1 MQVKIKSS
9 YIFLKK
15 EDKNNKA
22 AKKKS
27 DKNTDHKNVYG
38 YISDA
43 FPDIAHVSNDLTKR
57 VCSYSAQIGSQIY
70 HVQFVINT
78 VVNITYLDIIVE
90 GKTIYQAVRCMEK
103 IQKILLSSGVVN
115 EYVDIISYDAIS
127 EYYCNK
133 ILPKL
138 NAFERNLRK
147 LLFNTYIINFESSY
161 YSKTLSKELQ
171 DKVKSRIKADGN
183 REAKEIEQRKMF
195 FYSLDYSDIQ
205 KMLFEKSWTQSD
217 EEGKARF
224 LSEHSDLAKLSDEEI
239 RNAFSEFTPK
249 SDWERLFS
257 EKIKDE
263 DIQDKI
269 SKLHISRNNVAHFK
283 FFDYE
288 SYTETNNII
297 NRLNRAVDNAI
308 KLTEEEDFANKNNKY
323 FGNVLANTFLSFIQ
337 ANNISISELL
347 DSLAVIREKI
357 YSVFSPANF
366 EKIRKNISA
375 VYMALCSVM
384 LDMEQTDNSDNKEIE
399 LKDQDESRM

>member
-1 MQVKIKSS
+1 MKIKSS

-15 EDKNNKA
+15 EDKNNKT

-43 FPDIAHVSNDLTKR
+43 FPGIVHVSNDLTKR
-57 VCSYSAQIGSQIY
+57 VCSYSAQIGSQTY
-70 HVQFVINT
+70 QVQFVINT

-90 GKTIYQAVRCMEK
+90 GKTIYQAVRCMEE

-161 YSKTLSKELQ
+161 YSKTLSKEFQ

-183 REAKEIEQRKMF
+183 REAREIEQRKMF

-205 KMLFEKSWTQSD
+205 KMLFEKSWTPSD
-217 EEGKARF
+217 EEEKARF
-224 LSEHSDLAKLSDEEI
+224 LSEHSDLTKLSDEEI
-239 RNAFSEFTPK
+239 RNAFSEFTSK

-269 SKLHISRNNVAHFK
+269 SKLHQSRNNVAHFK
-283 FFDYE
+283 FFDYK

-297 NRLNRAVDNAI
+297 NQLNKAVDNAI

-323 FGNVLANTFLSFIQ
+323 LGEALADAFLSFVEV
-337 ANNISISELL
+337 NNISISGFL
-347 DSLAVIREKI
+347 DSLAVTGEKFKSI
-357 YSVFSPANF
+357 FSPANC
-366 EKIRKNISA
+366 EKIRKNLSA
-375 VYMALCSVM
+375 LYMILGSIM
-384 LDMEQTDNSDNKEIE
+384 LDVGTSDNSDNKEIE
-399 LKDQDESRM
+399 LNDQDESRL

>member
-1 MQVKIKSS
+1 MKIKSS

-15 EDKNNKA
+15 EDKNNKT

-43 FPDIAHVSNDLTKR
+43 FPGIVHVSNDLTKR
-57 VCSYSAQIGSQIY
+57 VCSYSAQIGSQTY
-70 HVQFVINT
+70 QVQFVINT

-90 GKTIYQAVRCMEK
+90 GKTIYQAVRCMEE

-161 YSKTLSKELQ
+161 YSKTLSKEFQ

-183 REAKEIEQRKMF
+183 REAREIEQRKMF

-205 KMLFEKSWTQSD
+205 KMLFEKSWTPSD
-217 EEGKARF
+217 EEEKAGL
-224 LSEHSDLAKLSDEEI
+224 LSEHSDLTKLSDEEI

-269 SKLHISRNNVAHFK
+269 SKLHQSRNNVAHFK
-283 FFDYE
+283 FFDYK

-297 NRLNRAVDNAI
+297 NQLNEAVDNAI

-323 FGNVLANTFLSFIQ
+323 LGEALADAFLSFVEV
-337 ANNISISELL
+337 NNISISVFL
-347 DSLAVIREKI
+347 DSLAVTGEKFKSI
-357 YSVFSPANF
+357 FSPANC
-366 EKIRKNISA
+366 EKIRKNLSA
-375 VYMALCSVM
+375 LYMILGSIM
-384 LDMEQTDNSDNKEIE
+384 LDVGTSDNSDNKEIE
-399 LKDQDESRM
+399 LNDQDESRL

>member
-1 MQVKIKSS
+1 MKIKSS

-15 EDKNNKA
+15 EDKNNKT

-43 FPDIAHVSNDLTKR
+43 FPGIVHVSNDLTKR
-57 VCSYSAQIGSQIY
+57 VCSYSAQIGSQTY
-70 HVQFVINT
+70 QVQFVINT

-90 GKTIYQAVRCMEK
+90 GKTIYQAVRCMEE

-161 YSKTLSKELQ
+161 YSKTLSKEFQ

-183 REAKEIEQRKMF
+183 REAREIEQRKMF

-205 KMLFEKSWTQSD
+205 KMLFEKSWTPSD
-217 EEGKARF
+217 EEEKAGL
-224 LSEHSDLAKLSDEEI
+224 LSEHSDLTKLSDEEI

-269 SKLHISRNNVAHFK
+269 SKLHQSRNNVAHFK
-283 FFDYE
+283 FFDYK

-297 NRLNRAVDNAI
+297 NQLNEAVDNAI

-323 FGNVLANTFLSFIQ
+323 LGEALADAFLSFVEV
-337 ANNISISELL
+337 NNISISVFL
-347 DSLAVIREKI
+347 DSLAVTGEKFKSI
-357 YSVFSPANF
+357 FSPANC
-366 EKIRKNISA
+366 EKIRKNLSA
-375 VYMALCSVM
+375 LYMILGSIM
-384 LDMEQTDNSDNKEIE
+384 LDVGTSDNSDNKEI
-399 LKDQDESRM
+399 